1 MKTLIAHLLI
11 LGVWIFNISSMIPQV
26 LLNYRLKYGMGISDQ
41 MLLLNLNGF
50 LCGLFYIYAVDLPLT
65 YKILAPISC
74 TLLMILIMQ
83 RILYSPV
90 KDAAHKRFV
99 ICFALNMFLLILS
112 AFYLYHHRAIADV
125 FGWASLFSMTIY
137 QIPQIVKIIEQRSTF
152 GFSFS
157 YVTLMTT
164 SAVLETIAGII
175 LGLPLIV
182 KLNGVR
188 AVAMYLIFALL
199 FMWYPPIKKPKES

>member
-11 LGVWIFNISSMIPQV
+11 LGVWLFNISSMVPQV
-26 LLNYRLKYGMGISDQ
+26 LLNFRLKFGMGISDN

-50 LCGLFYIYAVDLPLT
+50 ICGLWYTYGADLPAI
-65 YKILAPISC
+65 YKFFAPISC
-74 TLLMILIMQ
+74 TMLMILIMQ
-83 RILYSPV
+83 RIIYSPERNR
-90 KDAAHKRFV
+90 AHKRF
-99 ICFALNMFLLILS
+99 ILYFIINAMALLIG
-112 AFYLYHHRAIADV
+112 AVALYYNRSLADY

-137 QIPQIVKIIEQRSTF
+137 QIPQIVKIIKQRSTY

-164 SAVLETIAGII
+164 SAVLETIAALI

-188 AVAMYLIFALL
+188 AVGMYIIFALL
-199 FMWYPPIKKPKES
+199 FMWYPPIKKNVKE